1 PGDPA
6 GSALMSRIE
15 AEKDAR
21 RMPPPEVKKPLSD
34 QQKQLLRRWIEQGAD
49 FSQHWAFV
57 PPRRPSVPVLR
68 DAKDDIRNPI
78 DAFVSANRQAAGLA
92 ASPEADQATL
102 IRRVTL
108 DLTGLPPTLQEVDDF
123 LGDTSPDAYEKLVE
137 RLLAS
142 PRYGEKVA
150 NLWLDLARFGDTSG
164 YEYDSTRQMWMWRDW
179 VINAANRNLPMDES
193 TIQPLAAD
201 LLPKP
206 TTENTT
212 TTVS

>member
-1 PGDPA
+1 KRYIAVVCLSVCGVTFTSARFNPRIGLTQAFADALDDP
-6 GSALMSRIE
+6 
-15 AEKDAR
+15 
-21 RMPPPEVKKPLSD
+21 
-34 QQKQLLRRWIEQGAD
+34 
-49 FSQHWAFV
+49 
-57 PPRRPSVPVLR
+57 R
-68 DAKDDIRNPI
+68 DPDRT
-78 DAFVSANRQAAGLA
+78 
-92 ASPEADQATL
+92 EH
-102 IRRVTL
+102 
-108 DLTGLPPTLQEVDDF
+108 
-123 LGDTSPDAYEKLVE
+123 TSPDAYEKLVE

-142 PRYGEKVA
+142 PRYGEKMA